1 MKAEKRNNRTGTYW
15 VIRNM
20 LYGTYIHRDL
30 FTPLMFETE
39 QEAERYMVQRRISR
53 RIYKVVE
60 MGRMDGGAAD
70 G

>member
-1 MKAEKRNNRTGTYW
+1 MTQQRRNNSTGTYW

-20 LYGTYIHRDL
+20 LYGTYLHRDL

-39 QEAERYMVQRRISR
+39 QAAERYMVQRRISR
-53 RIYKVVE
+53 RIYKVVK
-60 MGRMDGGAAD
+60 MGRMEGGAAD